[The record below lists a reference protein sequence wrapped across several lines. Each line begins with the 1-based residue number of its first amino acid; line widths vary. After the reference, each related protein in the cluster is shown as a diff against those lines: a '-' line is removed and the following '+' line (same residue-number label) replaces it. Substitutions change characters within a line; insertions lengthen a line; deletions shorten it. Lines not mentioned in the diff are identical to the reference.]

1 MGRIK
6 SILIK
11 RSSRQ
16 LIENSP
22 ESFGKTF
29 EENKKALGNILPS
42 KKMRNKIAGYI
53 ARIKKNT
60 KTIIDNT
67 DINTTQSTNSREAAS
82 KKLLVS

>member
-6 SILIK
+6 STLIK

-16 LIENSP
+16 LIENSD

-29 EENKKALGNILPS
+29 EENKKALGSTLPS

-53 ARIKKNT
+53 ARIKKNR
-60 KTIIDNT
+60 KTIIDDT
-67 DINTTQSTNSREAAS
+67 EYDA
-82 KKLLVS
+82 VD